1 MGRSAVKCSLPS
13 MVWLAHYELPVAR
26 ATDTRPTHDQ
36 ARQNSGIDGVG
47 ALQITL
53 PIVAFLVLSSFWR
66 EKGSCIF
73 KSPIPGLYFSK
84 KTWSWEGMGWWGN
97 GGDLEGGNMGAGMIA
112 SYCIHTWI
120 SQKERKS
127 NLLSIL
133 SLVSII
139 FLGFFGKWRW
149 SWERN
154 SADASLQKC
163 KPFFFDWARGSVK
176 HLYCIEGKLTLVIGS
191 SSLRQWARVLLHPEP
206 PFHREWSGT
215 HSDRER
221 HLQESNGDVGR
232 QGDFIIYSSLRMGKR
247 RRSE

>member
-1 MGRSAVKCSLPS
+1 MHFQESNPWSKSHALG
-13 MVWLAHYELPVAR
+13 M
-26 ATDTRPTHDQ
+26 ATLMNTWAAST
-36 ARQNSGIDGVG
+36 G
-47 ALQITL
+47 
-53 PIVAFLVLSSFWR
+53 LS
-66 EKGSCIF
+66 
-73 KSPIPGLYFSK
+73 GLYFSK

-97 GGDLEGGNMGAGMIA
+97 GGDLEGGNTGWGMIA
-112 SYCIHTWI
+112 CYCIHTWI

-127 NLLSIL
+127 NLLSII

-139 FLGFFGKWRW
+139 SLGFFGKWRW

-154 SADASLQKC
+154 STDASLRKC
-163 KPFFFDWARGSVK
+163 KPFFFDWARGSVN

-191 SSLRQWARVLLHPEP
+191 SSLRQWARVLLYPEP

-232 QGDFIIYSSLRMGKR
+232 QGDFIIYSSLWMGTRK
-247 RRSE
+247 RSE